1 MESFHVCLKVWTEVF
16 WQIVLIQ
23 FNMLL
28 SQVAYLASLLLFVIP
43 VAKVSRMQHVSM
55 SSLIQLTNL
64 CNRPRSQAN
73 NKRTC
78 LQVLRQG
85 SIKES
90 GSSGTCGLRSSTLS
104 SAYVEEEEH
113 WWCQSCVYHKLAH
126 HPHLLFDGFWWGF
139 GGFWWVFDGF
149 EPFLQASC
157 TGQCQ
162 RQDIGWEGSR
172 TVKLDQIQPE

>member
-1 MESFHVCLKVWTEVF
+1 MF

-85 SIKES
+85 SVKKS

-104 SAYVEEEEH
+104 TAYVEEEEH
-113 WWCQSCVYHKLAH
+113 WWCQSYVYHKLAH
-126 HPHLLFDGFWWGF
+126 HPHLLFD
-139 GGFWWVFDGF
+139 GFWWVFDGF